1 MWHMIWMDRL
11 TLFSPL
17 DFAAVGLVLLIW
29 WIMTWA
35 IENPPKSRPSMSFLM
50 ADYRREWM
58 QQFIYRQPRIYD
70 AQVMGGLR
78 QATAFFGSAS
88 LLAIGGALALIGN
101 ADQLSGVANDL
112 ALSEAPR
119 FVWEVKIILILLF
132 VTNAFLKFVWSNR
145 LFGYCSIVMSALP
158 VDTSD
163 PLCDL
168 RASQAA
174 QINISAARAFNRG
187 LRSVYFGLAACAW
200 LAGPLALIGTTIL
213 TVFVIY
219 RREFASLSRAT
230 LLRTL

>member
-1 MWHMIWMDRL
+1 MDRL
-11 TLFSPL
+11 ALFTTL
-17 DFAAVGLVLLIW
+17 DFAAVGFVLVIW
-29 WIMTWA
+29 WGMTHL
-35 IENPPKSRPSMSFLM
+35 IENPPKSRPSMSNLM

-58 QQFIYRQPRIYD
+58 QQFIHRQPRIYD
-70 AQVMGGLR
+70 AQIVGGLR
-78 QATAFFGSAS
+78 QATAFFGSAT

-101 ADQLSGVANDL
+101 ADQVSGVASDF
-112 ALSEAPR
+112 ALMEAPR
-119 FVWEVKIILILLF
+119 FVWEIKIVLILVF
-132 VTNAFLKFVWSNR
+132 TTNAFLKFVWSNR

-158 VDTSD
+158 VDTTD

-168 RASQAA
+168 RADQAA

-230 LLRTL
+230 LLRKL

>member
-1 MWHMIWMDRL
+1 MIWMDRL
-11 TLFSPL
+11 ALFTTL
-17 DFAAVGLVLLIW
+17 DFVAVGFVLVIW
-29 WIMTWA
+29 WGMTHL
-35 IENPPKSRPSMSFLM
+35 IENPPKSRPSMSNLM

-58 QQFIYRQPRIYD
+58 QQFIHRQPRIYD
-70 AQVMGGLR
+70 AQIVGGLR
-78 QATAFFGSAS
+78 QATAFFGSAT

-101 ADQLSGVANDL
+101 ADQVSGVASDF
-112 ALSEAPR
+112 ALMEAPR
-119 FVWEVKIILILLF
+119 FVWEIKIVLILVF
-132 VTNAFLKFVWSNR
+132 TTNAFLKFVWSNR

-158 VDTSD
+158 VDTTD

-168 RASQAA
+168 RADQAA

-200 LAGPLALIGTTIL
+200 LAGPLVLIGTTIL

-230 LLRTL
+230 LLRKL

>member
-1 MWHMIWMDRL
+1 MIWMDRL
-11 TLFSPL
+11 ALFTTL
-17 DFAAVGLVLLIW
+17 DFVAVGFVLVIW
-29 WIMTWA
+29 WGMTHL
-35 IENPPKSRPSMSFLM
+35 IENPPKSRPSMSNLM

-58 QQFIYRQPRIYD
+58 QQFIHRQPRIYD
-70 AQVMGGLR
+70 AQIVGGLR
-78 QATAFFGSAS
+78 QATAFFGSAT

-101 ADQLSGVANDL
+101 ADQVSGVASDF
-112 ALSEAPR
+112 ALMEAPR
-119 FVWEVKIILILLF
+119 FVWEIKIVLILVF
-132 VTNAFLKFVWSNR
+132 TTNAFLKFVWSNR

-158 VDTSD
+158 VDTTD

-168 RASQAA
+168 RADQAA

-230 LLRTL
+230 LLRKL

>member
-1 MWHMIWMDRL
+1 MDRL
-11 TLFSPL
+11 ALFTTL
-17 DFAAVGLVLLIW
+17 DFVAVGFVLVIW
-29 WIMTWA
+29 WGMTHL
-35 IENPPKSRPSMSFLM
+35 IENPPKSRPSMSNLM

-58 QQFIYRQPRIYD
+58 QQFIHRQPRIYD
-70 AQVMGGLR
+70 AQIVGGLR
-78 QATAFFGSAS
+78 QATAFFGSAT

-101 ADQLSGVANDL
+101 ADQVSGVASDF
-112 ALSEAPR
+112 ALMEAPR
-119 FVWEVKIILILLF
+119 FVWEIKIVLILVF
-132 VTNAFLKFVWSNR
+132 TTNAFLKFVWSNR

-158 VDTSD
+158 VDTTD

-168 RASQAA
+168 RADQAA

-230 LLRTL
+230 LLRKL

>member
-1 MWHMIWMDRL
+1 MDRL
-11 TLFSPL
+11 ALFTTL
-17 DFAAVGLVLLIW
+17 DFVAVGFVLVIW
-29 WIMTWA
+29 WGMTHL
-35 IENPPKSRPSMSFLM
+35 IENPPKSRPSMSNLM

-58 QQFIYRQPRIYD
+58 QQFIHRQPRIYD
-70 AQVMGGLR
+70 AQIVGGLR
-78 QATAFFGSAS
+78 QATAFFGSAT

-101 ADQLSGVANDL
+101 ADQVSVVASDF
-112 ALSEAPR
+112 ALMEAPR
-119 FVWEVKIILILLF
+119 FVWEIKIVLILVF
-132 VTNAFLKFVWSNR
+132 TTNAFLKFVWSNR

-158 VDTSD
+158 VDTTD

-168 RASQAA
+168 RADQAA

-230 LLRTL
+230 LLRKL

>member
-1 MWHMIWMDRL
+1 MIWIERL
-11 TLFSPL
+11 ALFTAL
-17 DFAAVGLVLLIW
+17 DFVAVGILLVVW
-29 WIMTWA
+29 WGMPFV
-35 IENPPKSRPSMSFLM
+35 IENPPKARPSMSYLM

-58 QQFIYRQPRIYD
+58 QQFIHRQPRIYD
-70 AQVMGGLR
+70 AQILGGLR
-78 QATAFFGSAS
+78 QATAFFGSTT

-101 ADQLSGVANDL
+101 ADRVSGVASDF
-112 ALSEAPR
+112 ALMEAPR
-119 FVWEVKIILILLF
+119 FVWEIKIVLILVF
-132 VTNAFLKFVWSNR
+132 TTNAFLKFVWSNR

-158 VDTSD
+158 VDTTD

-168 RASQAA
+168 RADQAA

-200 LAGPLALIGTTIL
+200 LAGLIVLMGTTIL

>member
-1 MWHMIWMDRL
+1 MDRL
-11 TLFSPL
+11 ALFTTL
-17 DFAAVGLVLLIW
+17 DFVAVGFVLVIW
-29 WIMTWA
+29 WGMTHL
-35 IENPPKSRPSMSFLM
+35 IENPPKSRQSMSNLM

-58 QQFIYRQPRIYD
+58 QQFIHRQPRIYD
-70 AQVMGGLR
+70 AQIVGGLR
-78 QATAFFGSAS
+78 QATAFFGSAT

-101 ADQLSGVANDL
+101 ADQVSGVASDF
-112 ALSEAPR
+112 ALMEAPR
-119 FVWEVKIILILLF
+119 FVWEIKIVLILVF
-132 VTNAFLKFVWSNR
+132 TTNAFLKFVWSNR

-158 VDTSD
+158 VDTTD

-168 RASQAA
+168 RADQAA

-230 LLRTL
+230 LLRKL

>member
-1 MWHMIWMDRL
+1 MIWMDRL
-11 TLFSPL
+11 ALFTTL
-17 DFAAVGLVLLIW
+17 DFVAVGFVLVIW
-29 WIMTWA
+29 WGMTHL
-35 IENPPKSRPSMSFLM
+35 IENPPKSRPSMSNLM

-58 QQFIYRQPRIYD
+58 QQFIHRQPRIYD
-70 AQVMGGLR
+70 AQIVGGLR
-78 QATAFFGSAS
+78 QATAFFGSAT

-101 ADQLSGVANDL
+101 ADQVSGVASDF
-112 ALSEAPR
+112 ALMEAPR
-119 FVWEVKIILILLF
+119 FVWEIKIVLILVF
-132 VTNAFLKFVWSNR
+132 TTNAFLKFVWSNR

-158 VDTSD
+158 VDTTD

-168 RASQAA
+168 RADQAA
-174 QINISAARAFNRG
+174 QLNISAARAFNRG

-230 LLRTL
+230 LLRKL

>member
-1 MWHMIWMDRL
+1 MIWMDRL
-11 TLFSPL
+11 ALFTTL
-17 DFAAVGLVLLIW
+17 DFAAVGFVLVIW
-29 WIMTWA
+29 WGMTHL
-35 IENPPKSRPSMSFLM
+35 IENPPKSRPSMSNLM

-58 QQFIYRQPRIYD
+58 QQFIHRQPRIYD
-70 AQVMGGLR
+70 AQIVGGLR
-78 QATAFFGSAS
+78 QATAFFGSAT

-101 ADQLSGVANDL
+101 ADQVSGVASDF
-112 ALSEAPR
+112 ALMEAPR
-119 FVWEVKIILILLF
+119 FVWEIKIVLILVF
-132 VTNAFLKFVWSNR
+132 TTNAFLKFVWSNR

-158 VDTSD
+158 VDTTD

-168 RASQAA
+168 RADQAA

-230 LLRTL
+230 LLRKL

>member
-1 MWHMIWMDRL
+1 MIWMDRL
-11 TLFSPL
+11 ALFTTL
-17 DFAAVGLVLLIW
+17 DFVAVGFVLVIW
-29 WIMTWA
+29 WGMTHL
-35 IENPPKSRPSMSFLM
+35 IENPPKSRQSMSNLM

-58 QQFIYRQPRIYD
+58 QQFIHRQPRIYD
-70 AQVMGGLR
+70 AQIVGGLR
-78 QATAFFGSAS
+78 QATAFFGSAT

-101 ADQLSGVANDL
+101 ADQVSGVASDF
-112 ALSEAPR
+112 ALMEAPR
-119 FVWEVKIILILLF
+119 FVWEIKIVLILVF
-132 VTNAFLKFVWSNR
+132 TTNAFLKFVWSNR

-158 VDTSD
+158 VDTTD

-168 RASQAA
+168 RADQAA

-230 LLRTL
+230 LLRKL

>member
-1 MWHMIWMDRL
+1 MDRL
-11 TLFSPL
+11 ALFTTL
-17 DFAAVGLVLLIW
+17 DFVAVGFVLVIW
-29 WIMTWA
+29 WGMTHL
-35 IENPPKSRPSMSFLM
+35 IENPPKSRPSMSNLM

-58 QQFIYRQPRIYD
+58 QQFIHRQPRIYD
-70 AQVMGGLR
+70 AQIVGGLR
-78 QATAFFGSAS
+78 QATAFFGSAT

-101 ADQLSGVANDL
+101 ADQVSGVASDF
-112 ALSEAPR
+112 ALMEAPR
-119 FVWEVKIILILLF
+119 FVWEIKIVLILVF
-132 VTNAFLKFVWSNR
+132 TTNAFLKFVWSNR

-158 VDTSD
+158 VDTTD

-168 RASQAA
+168 RADQAA

-200 LAGPLALIGTTIL
+200 LAGPLALIGTTFL

>member
-1 MWHMIWMDRL
+1 MIWMDRL
-11 TLFSPL
+11 ALFTTL
-17 DFAAVGLVLLIW
+17 DFVAVGFVLVIW
-29 WIMTWA
+29 WGMTHL
-35 IENPPKSRPSMSFLM
+35 IENPPKSRPSMSNLM

-58 QQFIYRQPRIYD
+58 QQFIHRQPRIYD
-70 AQVMGGLR
+70 AQIVGGLR
-78 QATAFFGSAS
+78 QATAFFGSAT

-101 ADQLSGVANDL
+101 ADQVSGVASDF
-112 ALSEAPR
+112 ALMEAPR
-119 FVWEVKIILILLF
+119 FVWEIKIVLILVF
-132 VTNAFLKFVWSNR
+132 ITNAFLKFVWSNR

-158 VDTSD
+158 VDTTD

-168 RASQAA
+168 RADQAA

-230 LLRTL
+230 LLRKL

>member
-1 MWHMIWMDRL
+1 MDRL
-11 TLFSPL
+11 ALFTTL
-17 DFAAVGLVLLIW
+17 DFVAVGFVLVIW
-29 WIMTWA
+29 WGMTHL
-35 IENPPKSRPSMSFLM
+35 IENPPKSRPSMSNLM

-58 QQFIYRQPRIYD
+58 QQFIHRQPRIYD
-70 AQVMGGLR
+70 AQIVGGLR
-78 QATAFFGSAS
+78 QATAFFGSAT

-101 ADQLSGVANDL
+101 ADQVSGVASDF
-112 ALSEAPR
+112 ALMEAPR
-119 FVWEVKIILILLF
+119 FVWEIKILLILVF
-132 VTNAFLKFVWSNR
+132 TTNAFLKFVWSNR

-158 VDTSD
+158 VDTTD

-168 RASQAA
+168 RADQAA

-230 LLRTL
+230 LLRKL

>member
-1 MWHMIWMDRL
+1 MDRL
-11 TLFSPL
+11 ALFTTL
-17 DFAAVGLVLLIW
+17 DFVAVGFVLVIW
-29 WIMTWA
+29 WGMTHL
-35 IENPPKSRPSMSFLM
+35 IENPPKSRQSMSNLM

-58 QQFIYRQPRIYD
+58 QQFIHRQPRIYD
-70 AQVMGGLR
+70 AQIVGGLR
-78 QATAFFGSAS
+78 QATAFFGSAT

-101 ADQLSGVANDL
+101 ADQVSGVASDF
-112 ALSEAPR
+112 ALMEAPR
-119 FVWEVKIILILLF
+119 FVWEIKIVLILVF
-132 VTNAFLKFVWSNR
+132 TTNAFLKFVWSNR
-145 LFGYCSIVMSALP
+145 LFGYCSIVMCALP
-158 VDTSD
+158 VDTTD

-168 RASQAA
+168 RADQAA

-230 LLRTL
+230 LLRKL